1 MRKDSL
7 AKAEAAAKAE
17 AERKAAE
24 AKAEAERKEAEA
36 KAEAERKAAVVK
48 ASPDLILYLDHSAKW
63 EKGKMESFG
72 EVPGLWDALNARDFD
87 KILSYA
93 DALEESS
100 RFTALCK
107 SIRELKKIPGR
118 HFTQNYCVDPADTEI
133 TFTGYQNKI
142 DGKLRDLKGF

>member
-1 MRKDSL
+1 MDI
-7 AKAEAAAKAE
+7 KALISQMTLEEKAE
-17 AERKAAE
+17 AERKAS
-24 AKAEAERKEAEA
+24 
-36 KAEAERKAAVVK
+36 VVK
-48 ASPDLILYLDHSAKW
+48 ASPDLVLYLDHSAKW

-93 DALEESS
+93 ETLEEST

-107 SIRELKKIPGR
+107 SIRELKKIPGK